1 MYQNRVLRR
10 IFGSEKS
17 GISNRKKRN
26 FRNCTLHPILGQNQG
41 GWYEETYNHMG
52 EMGNAHKMLEKFL
65 GRYHSGDA
73 GMDGKAVIKVN

>member
-1 MYQNRVLRR
+1 VLRR